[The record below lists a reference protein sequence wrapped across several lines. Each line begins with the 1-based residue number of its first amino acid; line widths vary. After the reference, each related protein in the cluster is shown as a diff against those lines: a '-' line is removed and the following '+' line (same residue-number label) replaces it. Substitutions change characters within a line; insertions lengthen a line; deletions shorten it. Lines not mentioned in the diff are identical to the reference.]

1 MLNKCNINKFISL
14 TQTPS
19 KKEGKKKEKKKNK
32 KERNSLWRF
41 ISCRLLH

>member
-19 KKEGKKKEKKKNK
+19 KKEGKIKEKINK
-32 KERNSLWRF
+32 KERNSFWRF